1 MANRVLRIYPLY
13 LAVFAVTCLLLW
25 TVPEA
30 ADFGDA
36 FGLPGTTLRWIAN
49 ATLIGLAFGP
59 DTVVM
64 PAWSLWSE
72 LTFYALIPVLA
83 RNRVLTVL
91 WFMGALIYTF
101 YAFGGGVWARY
112 HAPMAAALPFSIG
125 AMIYHFPTDSRRGS
139 ASLATIGTGLFATI
153 ILTALAVDYGVRMN
167 LHFYLAFVAATLMV
181 AGLAHVRAPNERLRQ
196 LDARLG
202 DLAYP
207 IFLVHFTIGGAL
219 AIALDLPRSPQL
231 VVLALPAAVLAAVV
245 LHRYVERPVDVL
257 RRAIRQSPA
266 EPSWSGATS
275 ARARLLPSAG
285 FTNSAG

>member
-1 MANRVLRIYPLY
+1 VLRIYPLY
-13 LAVFAVTCLLLW
+13 LVVFAATCLLLW

-36 FGLPGTTLRWIAN
+36 FGLPETTLRWIAN

-72 LTFYALIPVLA
+72 LAFYALIPVLA

-91 WFMGALIYTF
+91 WFAGALIYAS

-112 HAPMAAALPFSIG
+112 HAPIAAALPFSIG
-125 AMIYHFPTDSRRGS
+125 AMIYHFPTQSGRAS
-139 ASLATIGTGLFATI
+139 ASLAAIGSALFAAI

-167 LHFYLAFVAATLMV
+167 LHFYLAYVAAALMV
-181 AGLAHVRAPNERLRQ
+181 AGLGPVRAPNEPLRR

-207 IFLVHFTIGGAL
+207 IFLVHFTIGAAL
-219 AIALDLPRSPQL
+219 AIALELPRSPQL
-231 VVLALPAAVLAAVV
+231 ALLALPVAVLAAVV
-245 LHRYVERPVDVL
+245 LHRYVERPVGVL
-257 RRAIRQSPA
+257 RRAIRETPA
-266 EPSWSGATS
+266 EPSRSGATS
-275 ARARLLPSAG
+275 ARARLLQSAG
-285 FTNSAG
+285 FTNSAS